1 MVVLVIVFAY
11 SVLLAIVPDA
21 RISIFKLSW
30 MTSERLNIFLLG
42 MGLAFGIFIY
52 CAQKFVLEPISS
64 WLRENNPDK
73 KWI

>member
-21 RISIFKLSW
+21 RISIFRLSW
-30 MTSERLNIFLLG
+30 MTSERLNVFLLG
-42 MGLAFGIFIY
+42 IALAFGIFIY

-64 WLRENNPDK
+64 WLKENNRDK